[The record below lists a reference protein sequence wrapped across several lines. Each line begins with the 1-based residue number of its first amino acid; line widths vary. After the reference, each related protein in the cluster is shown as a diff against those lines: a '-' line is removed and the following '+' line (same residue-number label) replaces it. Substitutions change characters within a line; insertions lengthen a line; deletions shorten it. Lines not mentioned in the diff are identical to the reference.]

1 MRGIRLR
8 SQRQH
13 RYRID
18 PTGGSPMGNMDESTI
33 ETGVAAG
40 AEEAAD
46 TGQVLHERLKEIT
59 CLYEIRRGM
68 GLELSVDEVCEQ
80 VFEHLVPAMQF
91 PEMASA
97 VIELDGT
104 AFASRNHSGR
114 VTHSLQ
120 STIQGEWQDP
130 RAFAGILSPGKAIPG
145 AGRAAA
151 YRRGRE

>member
-1 MRGIRLR
+1 
-8 SQRQH
+8 
-13 RYRID
+13 
-18 PTGGSPMGNMDESTI
+18 MGNMDESII

-40 AEEAAD
+40 DDEAAD

-80 VFEHLVPAMQF
+80 IFEHLVPAMQF

-104 AFASRNHSGR
+104 AFASRNHR
-114 VTHSLQ
+114 
-120 STIQGEWQDP
+120 
-130 RAFAGILSPGKAIPG
+130 PG
-145 AGRAAA
+145 
-151 YRRGRE
+151 

>member
-18 PTGGSPMGNMDESTI
+18 LTGGSPMGNMDESTI
-33 ETGVAAG
+33 ETGVAADVG
-40 AEEAAD
+40 EAVD
-46 TGQVLHERLKEIT
+46 RQVLHERLKEIT

-104 AFASRNHSGR
+104 AFASRNHSG
-114 VTHSLQ
+114 
-120 STIQGEWQDP
+120 G
-130 RAFAGILSPGKAIPG
+130 
-145 AGRAAA
+145 
-151 YRRGRE
+151 